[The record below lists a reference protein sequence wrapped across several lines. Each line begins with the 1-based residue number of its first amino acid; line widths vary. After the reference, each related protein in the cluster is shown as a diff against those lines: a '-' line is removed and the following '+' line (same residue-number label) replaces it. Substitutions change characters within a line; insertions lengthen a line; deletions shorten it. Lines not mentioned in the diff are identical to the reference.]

1 MTNKTREQEIES
13 DDAYVVLM
21 NTTFKDSEIEHS
33 DIGTCYLS
41 SRAVKRIL
49 KDLESLGM
57 VFKDTDQSFPPF
69 NRTLRSLPKIDII
82 KLCREDILK
91 PDKNGSV
98 WIKVKKEYPSGL
110 AALEKSIAEGES

>member
-1 MTNKTREQEIES
+1 MTNKTGKRVIES

-49 KDLESLGM
+49 KDLESLGY
-57 VFKDTDQSFPPF
+57 VQKDPDQ
-69 NRTLRSLPKIDII
+69 SLPK
-82 KLCREDILK
+82 E
-91 PDKNGSV
+91 PDTYYGLRDVRGAYQKAQQDMRNAG
-98 WIKVKKEYPSGL
+98 WIKIRRLV
-110 AALEKSIAEGES
+110 